1 MRGVAAF
8 ILHVGMLLLMPV
20 SFCMLHAASLSLHL
34 QRKLRSERR
43 MLLRARDSFDLTEQ
57 GKKGGVLLMQN
68 GDAMFESVAISITNA
83 DEVRDS
89 EGCFVRYASSKRTSR
104 PVLGRRCLL
113 HKAPSSL

>member
-1 MRGVAAF
+1 MRCVAAF

-43 MLLRARDSFDLTEQ
+43 MLHRARDSVALTEQ
-57 GKKGGVLLMQN
+57 GKKGGVLLMRN

-83 DEVRDS
+83 NEVRDS
-89 EGCFVRYASSKRTSR
+89 EGCFVRNASSEQRSR
-104 PVLGRRCLL
+104 PVFGRL
-113 HKAPSSL
+113 